1 MAQATVF
8 DAIIKN
14 GLYFDGS
21 LNPASI
27 KHIGIKNGLVAEV
40 SDSPLDETGCNEI
53 IDAEKR
59 WVTPG
64 FIEPHSHY
72 DAEVIIAPELKE
84 SVRHGVTTVTT
95 GICSISMVSAP
106 ADDCSDLFTRV
117 EAVPRDI
124 VLPLVREKKT
134 WTGPVEFR
142 RFYQQ
147 HPLGPNL
154 AAFIGHSDIRA
165 SVMGL
170 ERSTTKGLRPSAE
183 EMQQMENI
191 LEEALDAGFL
201 GMSSMTTK
209 IDRVDGDRA
218 WSRPLPSTFATWKEY
233 RALNRILRRRGR
245 ILQSAPDA
253 VGKINIVMFFW
264 EAMSWFRKQ
273 LKTTLLTVLDLKSQ
287 PRLQRLG
294 PIAGWL
300 ANTFLRANF
309 RWQFLPSPLM
319 VYADGLDF
327 GPFQEFTGGE
337 ILWDLKEFKYEKIK
351 DPEFRA
357 LFKKGLNA
365 TLSKGVWDR
374 NFADAWVVDCPDA
387 SLIGKN
393 FGEISKAQN
402 KAPADAFLDLMEI
415 HKDSLRWGVY
425 YTAHR
430 VQVMRRLI
438 GNRQVHVG
446 FADSG
451 AHLRNLAAYNFPI
464 RLLKYVLDSETEG
477 KACVSREFA
486 IHRLTGELADWYGL
500 DAGYI
505 RVGDRADLVVLNP
518 NGIDDGVW
526 NMQEEYF
533 APFDTDRMV
542 NRNDDAIEAV
552 FINGNKAY
560 DRNQGFADDLGKTQR
575 FGRFL
580 PATINP
586 VAEEDSRQPLPA

>member
-1 MAQATVF
+1 MF

-21 LNPASI
+21 LNTATV
-27 KHIGIKNGLVAEV
+27 KHIGIADGVIAKV
-40 SDSPLDETGCNEI
+40 SDTPLDETGCKDV
-53 IDAEKR
+53 IDASNR

-84 SVRHGVTTVTT
+84 SIRHGVTTVTT

-124 VLPLVREKKT
+124 VLPLVRERKSWNT
-134 WTGPVEFR
+134 PAEFR
-142 RFYQQ
+142 RFYEQ

-165 SVMGL
+165 AVMGL

-183 EMQQMENI
+183 EMQRMEQT
-191 LEEALDAGFL
+191 LEDALDAGFL

-233 RALNRILRRRGR
+233 RALNRVLRRRGR

-273 LKTTLLTVLDLKSQ
+273 LKTTLLTVMDLKSQ
-287 PRLQRLG
+287 PRLNRLG
-294 PIAGWL
+294 PIAGWMANNVL
-300 ANTFLRANF
+300 AANF

-351 DPEFRA
+351 DPAFRK
-357 LFKKGLNA
+357 LFKKDLNA
-365 TLSKGVWDR
+365 TLTKGVWDR
-374 NFADAWVVDCPDA
+374 NFGDAWIVDCPDKA
-387 SLIGKN
+387 LLGKN
-393 FGEISKAQN
+393 FGEIAAEQSKD
-402 KAPADAFLDLMEI
+402 PADAFLDLME
-415 HKDSLRWGVY
+415 KYETKLRWGVY

-430 VQVMRRLI
+430 VPVMRRLI
-438 GNRQVHVG
+438 ASPQVHVG

-464 RLLKYVLDSETEG
+464 RFLKYVLDAEAEG
-477 KACVSREFA
+477 KPCVSRERA
-486 IHRLTGELADWYGL
+486 INRLTGELADWYGIE
-500 DAGYI
+500 AGYI
-505 RVGDRADLVVLNP
+505 REGDRADVVIFNP
-518 NGIDDGVW
+518 EGIDDGVW

-533 APFDTDRMV
+533 EPFDTHRMV
-542 NRNDDAIEAV
+542 NRNDNAIDAV
-552 FINGNKAY
+552 FISGQKAY
-560 DRNQGFADDLGKTQR
+560 DRQQGFADGLGKARQ

-580 PATINP
+580 PATIN
-586 VAEEDSRQPLPA
+586 A

>member
-1 MAQATVF
+1 MQF
-8 DAIIKN
+8 DSIIKN

-21 LNPASI
+21 LNKAAI
-27 KHIGIKNGLVAEV
+27 RHIGIREGVIAKV
-40 SDSPLDETGCNEI
+40 SETPLDETGCKEV
-53 IDAEKR
+53 IDATDR

-84 SVRHGVTTVTT
+84 SIRHGVTTVTT
-95 GICSISMVSAP
+95 GICSISMVAAE

-124 VLPLVREKKT
+124 VLPLVRQKKT
-134 WTGPVEFR
+134 WKTPIEFR
-142 RFYQQ
+142 RFYEQ

-165 SVMGL
+165 AVMGL
-170 ERSTTKGLRPSAE
+170 ERSTTKGLRPSAD
-183 EMQQMENI
+183 EMQQMEQL
-191 LEEALDAGFL
+191 LEDALDAGFL

-233 RALNRILRRRGR
+233 RALNRVLRRRGR

-273 LKTTLLTVLDLKSQ
+273 LKTTLLTVMDLKSQ
-287 PRLQRLG
+287 PRLNRLG
-294 PIAGWL
+294 PIAGWM

-351 DPEFRA
+351 DPDFRK
-357 LFKKGLNA
+357 LFKKDLNA

-374 NFADAWVVDCPDA
+374 KFADAWIVDCPDK

-393 FGEISKAQN
+393 FGEIADAAN
-402 KAPADAFLDLMEI
+402 KDPADAFLDLMEQ
-415 HKDSLRWGVY
+415 HQTKLRWGVY

-430 VQVMRRLI
+430 VPVMRRLI
-438 GNRQVHVG
+438 ASPQVHVG

-464 RLLKYVLDSETEG
+464 RFLKYVLDAEAEG
-477 KACVSREFA
+477 KPCVSRERA
-486 IHRLTGELADWYGL
+486 INRLTGELADWYGI
-500 DAGYI
+500 DAGHI
-505 RVGDRADLVVLNP
+505 REGDRADVVIFNP
-518 NGIDDGVW
+518 QGIDDGVW

-533 APFDTDRMV
+533 PPFDTDRMV
-542 NRNDDAIEAV
+542 NRNDNAVEAV
-552 FINGNKAY
+552 FVRGAKAY
-560 DRNQGFADDLGKTQR
+560 DRRDGFADDLGQNR
-575 FGRFL
+575 RYGRFL
-580 PATINP
+580 PATINA
-586 VAEEDSRQPLPA
+586 VENEELPAAQTA

>member
-1 MAQATVF
+1 MAF

-14 GLYFDGS
+14 GLYFDGGLS
-21 LNPASI
+21 PASI
-27 KHIGIKNGLVAEV
+27 KHLGIRDGLVAEV
-40 SDSPLDETGCNEI
+40 SDTPLDESGCPAVV
-53 IDAEKR
+53 DATNR
-59 WVTPG
+59 WITPG

-72 DAEVIIAPELKE
+72 DAEIIIAPELKE

-134 WTGPVEFR
+134 WTTPSAFR
-142 RFYQQ
+142 RFYEQ

-170 ERSTTKGLRPSAE
+170 ERSTTKGLRPTAE
-183 EMQQMENI
+183 EMQKMEGI
-191 LEEALDAGFL
+191 LEDALDTGFL

-209 IDRVDGDRA
+209 IDRVDGERA
-218 WSRPLPSTFATWKEY
+218 WSRPLPSTFADWKEY
-233 RALNRILRRRGR
+233 RALNRVLRRRGR

-273 LKTTLLTVLDLKSQ
+273 LKTTLLTVMDLKSQ

-294 PIAGWL
+294 PISGWL

-351 DPEFRA
+351 DPAFRK
-357 LFKKGLNA
+357 LFKKDLNA

-374 NFADAWVVDCPDA
+374 NFADAWIVECPDQ
-387 SLIGKN
+387 SLVGKN
-393 FGEISKAQN
+393 FGEIAKAQN
-402 KAPADAFLDLMEI
+402 KAAPDAFLDLMET
-415 HKDSLRWGVY
+415 HKQKLRWGVY

-430 VQVMRRLI
+430 VPIMRRLI
-438 GNRQVHVG
+438 GSKQVHVG

-464 RLLKYVLDSETEG
+464 RFLKYVLDSEADGEP
-477 KACVSREFA
+477 CVSREFA

-500 DAGYI
+500 DAGHI
-505 RVGDRADLVVLNP
+505 RVGDRADVVVFNP
-518 NGIDDGVW
+518 KGIDDGVW
-526 NMQEEYF
+526 DMQEAYF
-533 APFDTDRMV
+533 EPFATDRMV
-542 NRNDDAIEAV
+542 NRNDEAVDVV

-560 DRNQGFADDLGKTQR
+560 DRQQGFADDLGKNRR

-580 PATINP
+580 PATINA
-586 VAEEDSRQPLPA
+586 VEAADNSEALPA